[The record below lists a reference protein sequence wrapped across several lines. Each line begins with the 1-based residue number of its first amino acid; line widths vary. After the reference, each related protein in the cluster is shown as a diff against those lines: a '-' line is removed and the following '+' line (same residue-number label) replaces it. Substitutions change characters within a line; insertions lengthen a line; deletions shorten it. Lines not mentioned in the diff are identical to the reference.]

1 MAGMAQAKPGGALEH
16 DAGLA
21 AWVVFEGD
29 DPAPRLGHQPARV
42 TPESIVYSL

>member
-1 MAGMAQAKPGGALEH
+1 MAGMAQAEPGGALEH

-29 DPAPRLGHQPARV
+29 DPAPRLRHQPARV
-42 TPESIVYSL
+42 TSESTV